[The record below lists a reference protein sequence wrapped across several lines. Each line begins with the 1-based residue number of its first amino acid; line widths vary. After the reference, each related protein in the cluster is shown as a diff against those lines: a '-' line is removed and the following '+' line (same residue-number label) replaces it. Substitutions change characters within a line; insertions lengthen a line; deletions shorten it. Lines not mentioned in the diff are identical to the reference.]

1 MRALTLGEKLI
12 VSDVSIKLL
21 MSNNEGE
28 RLAGEVLENFLENG
42 AADYERLNDL
52 ERTLQVCKYE
62 NDDLRDEV
70 EWLEEQLSD
79 RD

>member
-28 RLAGEVLENFLENG
+28 RLAGEVLESFLENG

-52 ERTLQVCKYE
+52 EQMLQSCEYE
-62 NDDLRDEV
+62 NDSLRAEV

>member
-21 MSNNEGE
+21 MSNDEGE
-28 RLAGEVLENFLENG
+28 RLAGEVLEDFLENG
-42 AADYERLNDL
+42 AADHERLNDL
-52 ERTLQVCKYE
+52 EQMLQSCEYE
-62 NDDLRDEV
+62 NDSLRDEV
-70 EWLEEQLSD
+70 EWLEGQLSD

>member
-28 RLAGEVLENFLENG
+28 RLSGEVLENFLVNG
-42 AADYERLNDL
+42 AADHERLNDL
-52 ERTLQVCKYE
+52 EQMLQSCEYE
-62 NDDLRDEV
+62 NDSLRDEV
-70 EWLEEQLSD
+70 ECLEEQLSD

>member
-1 MRALTLGEKLI
+1 MIALTLGEKLI

-28 RLAGEVLENFLENG
+28 RLAGAVLENFLENG
-42 AADYERLNDL
+42 AADSERLNDL
-52 ERTLQVCKYE
+52 EQMLQSCEYE
-62 NDDLRDEV
+62 NDSLRAEV

>member
-28 RLAGEVLENFLENG
+28 RLSGEILENFLENG
-42 AADYERLNDL
+42 AADYARINDL

>member
-21 MSNNEGE
+21 MSNDEGE
-28 RLAGEVLENFLENG
+28 RLSGEVLENFLVNG

>member
-42 AADYERLNDL
+42 ASDYERLSEL

>member
-1 MRALTLGEKLI
+1 MRELTLGEKLI

-28 RLAGEVLENFLENG
+28 RLAGEVLENLLENG

-52 ERTLQVCKYE
+52 EQMLQSYEYE
-62 NDDLRDEV
+62 NDSLREEV
-70 EWLEEQLSD
+70 ECLEEQLSD

>member
-1 MRALTLGEKLI
+1 MRTLTLGEKLI

-42 AADYERLNDL
+42 SADYERLNDL
-52 ERTLQVCKYE
+52 EQMLQSYEYE
-62 NDDLRDEV
+62 NDILREEV